1 VKRPLIEKT
10 FPPDAVEALKQAGFE
25 VTTVSSSPERIR
37 VLKHNCAALFERLP
51 GPTGGR
57 EGSELKLAQAP
68 GYVIR
73 GEIGRLWDAGY
84 QKFWLLGP
92 VTPRQDP
99 GQADEPFK
107 EPRRPAL
114 AEHLRDL
121 HRFSE
126 ELKAST
132 TSRWAPPTTFPPTT
146 ASKAASPPPKAST
159 DPWNRGLSKAY
170 YQAGVKP

>member
-1 VKRPLIEKT
+1 ML
-10 FPPDAVEALKQAGFE
+10 EALKQAGFE

-51 GPTGGR
+51 GPAGGR

-68 GYVIR
+68 GYILR

-92 VTPRQDP
+92 VTPRSDS
-99 GQADEPFK
+99 GQTDEPFN

-126 ELKAST
+126 ELKAALDVPSFYNESLGT
-132 TSRWAPPTTFPPTT
+132 TNDIAAYDRLKGREPTPE
-146 ASKAASPPPKAST
+146 SIH
-159 DPWNRGLSKAY
+159 
-170 YQAGVKP
+170 

>member
-1 VKRPLIEKT
+1 MKRPLIEKT
-10 FPPDAVEALKQAGFE
+10 FPPDVLEALKQAGFE

-51 GPTGGR
+51 GPAGGR

-68 GYVIR
+68 GYVLR

-92 VTPRQDP
+92 VTPRSDS
-99 GQADEPFK
+99 GQTDEPFN

-126 ELKAST
+126 ELKAALDVPSFYNESLGT
-132 TSRWAPPTTFPPTT
+132 TNDIAAYDRLKGREPTPE
-146 ASKAASPPPKAST
+146 SIH
-159 DPWNRGLSKAY
+159 
-170 YQAGVKP
+170 